1 MAHFKKKKKRKR
13 YFLKNVHFTATFSMA
28 LVLFLVGLIALIS
41 FVVKDMANSMKENIN
56 LSVVIQDGIPQND
69 INYIKSVLERSSFSK
84 SVEFISK
91 EEALKEHVNDLG
103 DNPADF
109 LGFNPLLASMEVK
122 LKSEYA
128 NNDSIKKIEDKL
140 KRFPAI
146 QQVFYQ
152 KDVITMVNDN
162 IQKVTFILLGLAAI
176 LLLISFVLINNTVRL
191 SIYSNRFLINT
202 MKLVGA
208 DRWFIRRPYIGRSVI
223 NGIIAAAIALILLA
237 GLIYY
242 LQYNYGLQWSI
253 ISLQTGLITAG
264 VVVAAGV
271 LLTAVSSFFAVNR
284 YLRMRTDDMYFV

>member
-1 MAHFKKKKKRKR
+1 M
-13 YFLKNVHFTATFSMA
+13 
-28 LVLFLVGLIALIS
+28 
-41 FVVKDMANSMKENIN
+41 
-56 LSVVIQDGIPQND
+56 
-69 INYIKSVLERSSFSK
+69 
-84 SVEFISK
+84 
-91 EEALKEHVNDLG
+91 G

-109 LGFNPLLASMEVK
+109 LGFNPLLASIEVK
-122 LKSEYA
+122 LYSQYA
-128 NNDSIKKIEDKL
+128 NNDSIKKIEEKL

-162 IQKVTFILLGLAAI
+162 IQKVTIILLGLAAI

-208 DRWFIRRPYIGRSVI
+208 DRWFIRRPYIGRSVL
-223 NGIIAAAIALILLA
+223 NGIFAGVIALALLT
-237 GLIYY
+237 GLVYY
-242 LQYNYGLQWSI
+242 LQYNYGLQWGM
-253 ISLQTGLITAG
+253 ISWQTAVITVG
-264 VVVAAGV
+264 VVLVSGI

>member
-1 MAHFKKKKKRKR
+1 MAHLKTKKKK

-28 LVLFLVGLIALIS
+28 LVLFLIGMITLIS

-56 LSVVIQDGIPQND
+56 LSIIIQDGIPQND
-69 INYIKSVLERSSFSK
+69 IDYIKSVLERSSFSK

-91 EEALKEHVNDLG
+91 EEALKEHVADLG
-103 DNPADF
+103 DNPEDF

-122 LKSEYA
+122 LKSDYA
-128 NNDSIKKIEDKL
+128 NNDSIKMIENRM

-152 KDVITMVNDN
+152 KDVISMVNDN
-162 IQKVTFILLGLAAI
+162 IKKITVILLGIAAV
-176 LLLISFVLINNTVRL
+176 LLLISFALINNTVRL

-208 DRWFIRRPYIGRSVI
+208 DRWFIRKPYIARSVM
-223 NGIIAAAIALILLA
+223 NGIVAALISLVLLIV
-237 GLIYY
+237 LIYY
-242 LQYNYGLQWSI
+242 LQYNYGLQWNM
-253 ISLQTGLITAG
+253 ISWQTGLTTAG
-264 VVVAAGV
+264 VVILSGII
-271 LLTAVSSFFAVNR
+271 LTAVSSFFAVNR